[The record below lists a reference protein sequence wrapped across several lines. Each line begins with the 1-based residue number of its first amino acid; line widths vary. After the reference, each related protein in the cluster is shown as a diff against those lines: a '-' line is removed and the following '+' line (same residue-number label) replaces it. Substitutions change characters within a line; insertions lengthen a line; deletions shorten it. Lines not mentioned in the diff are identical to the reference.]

1 LISGEVKE
9 IVLAFGHENIRAVHP
24 STLMFT
30 KEKHLS
36 KTGDCIVAVGAE
48 KAVTDLSFEF
58 KEELKKTNAKLT
70 MIIEADGSTQQI
82 NASGAPKL
90 VLTNTID
97 MVIRKSN
104 YISDRT
110 LAIRADKSSIDLP
123 RDFVEKLKNPQQKIK
138 ITLIVRA

>member
-1 LISGEVKE
+1 
-9 IVLAFGHENIRAVHP
+9 
-24 STLMFT
+24 MFT

-58 KEELKKTNAKLT
+58 KEELKKPNAKLT

-138 ITLIVRA
+138 ITLIIRG